1 MPFLQFLRQARFLAS
16 GVLVWLVLSMAIA
29 VAAPIVN
36 PQATA
41 MVCSGTASVKL
52 VNVDGDDSAPAVARH
67 TLDCVLCLAFHAPN
81 PPAASPS
88 VTHPSLSHVLSGAPV
103 TTLAWHAAPPLSAR
117 GPPSL

>member
-1 MPFLQFLRQARFLAS
+1 MSFLQFLRQTRLLAS
-16 GVLVWLVLSMAIA
+16 GMLAWVLLSMAVA

-52 VNVDGDDSAPAVARH
+52 VNVGGDDSAPSAAQH
-67 TLDCVLCLAFHAPN
+67 GLDCVLCLAFHAPN
-81 PPAASPS
+81 PPAANPAL
-88 VTHPSLSHVLSGAPV
+88 TPPSLSHVLSGVPV
-103 TTLAWHAAPPLSAR
+103 TAVAWHAAPPLSAR